1 MSVVSFEFLGFLAAL
16 AVVYYILPMRV
27 RKWALL
33 AGSAAFWLLC
43 GWQGAAYLT
52 AETLLIWGCARLMGR
67 FSERRGV
74 CRALLVGGMVTVFGA
89 MVLMKALSQM
99 EALPDGLLVPI
110 GLSYFTFQSVGYLID
125 VYRGK
130 VTPEKNYAKVLL
142 FAGFFP
148 QMTQGPITTWKQL
161 MPQLDSP
168 HRLSPNGFVSGVF
181 LMAWGFFKKLV
192 IADRLMPAV
201 SVLVATAQELPGWLV
216 LATAAMYAIVLYADF
231 SGGIDIIRGAAEL
244 LGIDLPENFR
254 RPFFAASIA
263 DYWRRWHISLG
274 VWFRTYLLYP
284 LVANQWNSYRQSRLI
299 STYEGQVS
307 DLENGDGIDY
317 EAEWE
322 RARAYNASLLPSILP
337 DSFAI
342 AQASDEPDSEYM
354 ASLNL
359 TGDGMM
365 GTIEIPKIQVKL
377 PIYHT
382 TEATVLE
389 KAAGHLEGSSLPIGG
404 ENSHAVISAHR
415 GLPSASLF
423 TDLDKLELGDHFLIH
438 VLDETLAYEVDDI
451 QVVEPEDTESL
462 AVEPDED
469 LVTLLTCTPYGV
481 NSHRLLVQGHR
492 VSYDPETTIAKEET
506 KGQVSMHTNYLL
518 WVIVGL
524 AVTAAFIAGLF
535 LWDRKQKKKM
545 ENTATPKE

>member
-16 AVVYYILPMRV
+16 AVVYYVLPMRV

-89 MVLMKALSQM
+89 MVLMKALAQLQ
-99 EALPDGLLVPI
+99 ALPDGLLVPI
-110 GLSYFTFQSVGYLID
+110 GLSYFTFQSIGYLID

-231 SGGIDIIRGAAEL
+231 SGGIDIIRGAAERWASTCRRTSADHSL
-244 LGIDLPENFR
+244 LQALRITGGAGTSASAYGSAPICCTR
-254 RPFFAASIA
+254 WWRAALESG
-263 DYWRRWHISLG
+263 WRRSASG
-274 VWFRTYLLYP
+274 CS
-284 LVANQWNSYRQSRLI
+284 AQRQGARC
-299 STYEGQVS
+299 
-307 DLENGDGIDY
+307 
-317 EAEWE
+317 
-322 RARAYNASLLPSILP
+322 RARRRRWWFFCS
-337 DSFAI
+337 
-342 AQASDEPDSEYM
+342 
-354 ASLNL
+354 
-359 TGDGMM
+359 
-365 GTIEIPKIQVKL
+365 
-377 PIYHT
+377 
-382 TEATVLE
+382 
-389 KAAGHLEGSSLPIGG
+389 
-404 ENSHAVISAHR
+404 
-415 GLPSASLF
+415 SASG
-423 TDLDKLELGDHFLIH
+423 TDFIG
-438 VLDETLAYEVDDI
+438 TRC
-451 QVVEPEDTESL
+451 
-462 AVEPDED
+462 
-469 LVTLLTCTPYGV
+469 CTACG
-481 NSHRLLVQGHR
+481 S
-492 VSYDPETTIAKEET
+492 DC
-506 KGQVSMHTNYLL
+506 
-518 WVIVGL
+518 
-524 AVTAAFIAGLF
+524 
-535 LWDRKQKKKM
+535 
-545 ENTATPKE
+545 